1 MARVFL
7 AFSRICMVI
16 VPFAVLAFCG
26 IFSFSKD
33 TGVELMIAVEQGSS
47 PNIKWVLGEQVI
59 HLSLVLGV
67 TCGKD
72 GICF

>member
-1 MARVFL
+1 
-7 AFSRICMVI
+7 
-16 VPFAVLAFCG
+16 
-26 IFSFSKD
+26 
-33 TGVELMIAVEQGSS
+33 MIAVEQGSS